1 MRHRLHL
8 IALACVCAL
17 ASASAAA
24 QEFPSR
30 PIRIIVP
37 FPAGGPTDI
46 LSRIVAQKMSED
58 WGQPVV
64 VENRPGGDTAIGAQQ
79 VAKAA
84 PDGYTRSE
92 ERRVGEDGRAAVWRQ
107 Q

>member
-30 PIRIIVP
+30 TIRIIVP

-58 WGQPVV
+58 WG
-64 VENRPGGDTAIGAQQ
+64 
-79 VAKAA
+79 
-84 PDGYTRSE
+84 
-92 ERRVGEDGRAAVWRQ
+92 
-107 Q
+107 